1 MNTTTLISVGTE
13 EDETRTVEVGSHKSK
28 GWRKQETAA
37 EVARIA
43 RVAYAQG
50 RADQRA
56 EVSAVLRG
64 LLST

>member
-1 MNTTTLISVGTE
+1 MNQVTPIVVGTE
-13 EDETRTVEVGSHKSK
+13 EDETITVSVGHQHSR

-50 RADQRA
+50 RADQRGETA
-56 EVSAVLRG
+56 AVLRG
-64 LLST
+64 LLAG